1 MADLLDELKEDLW
14 QERLSRFLQNYW
26 RHLIGTFILF
36 VLVMALLQWNHGRM
50 AELEEKSGGLYQK
63 AAAAL
68 EAGDTATAQKQLEAL
83 ASTGDDGYHALAKLQ
98 LAAMHHK
105 SGEPAKALKIYLEL
119 KDSGADK
126 TAADMAALLA
136 GRIYLQ
142 KDDYLNAI
150 SVLEPISGKG
160 RPWRYSALEL
170 LALSEKLLG
179 HEDKAIEHLTVIKE
193 SGEAPKTLYQ
203 RTLAMLTDLSARKA
217 SAAEK
222 KE

>member
-1 MADLLDELKEDLW
+1 
-14 QERLSRFLQNYW
+14 
-26 RHLIGTFILF
+26 
-36 VLVMALLQWNHGRM
+36 VLVMALVQWNHGRQIV
-50 AELEEKSGGLYQK
+50 LREKSGGLYQK

-68 EAGDTATAQKQLEAL
+68 EAGETATAQAQLKAL
-83 ASTGDDGYHALAKLQ
+83 ASTGDDGYHALAQLQ
-98 LAAMHHK
+98 LAAIHHK
-105 SGEPAKALKIYLEL
+105 SGEPDKAMEIYLKL

-142 KDDYLNAI
+142 KDNYLKAI
-150 SVLEPISGKG
+150 EVLEPISGKG

-170 LALSEKLLG
+170 MALSEKLLG
-179 HEDKAIEHLTVIKE
+179 HPDNAIKHLNVIKE

-203 RTLAMLTDLSARKA
+203 RTLAMLTDLNAQK
-217 SAAEK
+217 AAEAGK